1 MKLDLLSVG
10 KLKAGPERDLVSRY
24 VERFRPLGRGLGL
37 DGLRLVE
44 ISESP
49 SRRDDDRKAEEA
61 SALDAA
67 IPEGYRRVV
76 FDERGTTMDSAAF
89 AAQLGR
95 WRAENQPGLALIIG
109 GPDGL
114 APIFAARADAVLSF
128 GKLTIPHQLVR
139 VLVAE
144 QLYRAASILAGHPY
158 HRA

>member
-1 MKLDLLSVG
+1 MKLDLIAVG
-10 KLKAGPERDLVSRY
+10 KLKAGPERELVSRY
-24 VERFRPLGRGLGL
+24 AERFRPLGRGLGL

-49 SRRDDDRKAEEA
+49 ARRDDDRKAEEA
-61 SALDAA
+61 MALDGA

-76 FDERGTTMDSAAF
+76 FDERGIALESAAF

-95 WRAENQPGLALIIG
+95 WRADNQPGAAFIIG

-114 APIFAARADAVLSF
+114 APAFAARADMVLSF

-139 VLVAE
+139 ALVAE
-144 QLYRAASILAGHPY
+144 QLYRAATILAGHPY